1 MEYQPADW
9 NTYTSK
15 QRETWYQKSYD
26 ERRKIILQSYMDM
39 IVDEN
44 GELDKF
50 KILELILDLQDRVDN
65 LEATCERRNSY
76 YD

>member
-1 MEYQPADW
+1 MKYQPADW

-15 QRETWYQKSYD
+15 QKEVWHQKSYE
-26 ERRKIILQSYMDM
+26 ERRKIILQSYMNM

-50 KILELILDLQDRVDN
+50 KILEFLLDLEDRVDN
-65 LEATCERRNSY
+65 LESTCEKTDSY